1 MSMLQFTLVIN
12 QDSNYVE
19 VTRIEDK
26 NDICCEINKLRL
38 FMFHALFCAMHV
50 HDEVDWVF
58 NLQLSL
64 QFWKKKKKKI
74 IFLEYDLLCLH

>member
-50 HDEVDWVF
+50 HDEVD
-58 NLQLSL
+58 
-64 QFWKKKKKKI
+64 
-74 IFLEYDLLCLH
+74 